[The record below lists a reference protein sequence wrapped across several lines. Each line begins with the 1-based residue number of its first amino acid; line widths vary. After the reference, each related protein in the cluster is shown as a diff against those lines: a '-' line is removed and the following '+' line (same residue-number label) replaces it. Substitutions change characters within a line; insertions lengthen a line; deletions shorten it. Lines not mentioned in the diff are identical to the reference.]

1 MTAAVL
7 LRETDG
13 WWVIVV
19 NGIEMSAWPDR
30 ESAYKIVRLYGFEVA
45 N

>member
-7 LRETDG
+7 LRENDG

-19 NGIEMSAWPDR
+19 NGCEMSAWPDR
-30 ESAYKIVRLYGFEVA
+30 ETACKIVRLYGWEVA
-45 N
+45 G